1 MYKKDD
7 IVYADAYKYLKHKK
21 VNAIGFAIPGELED
35 FEEYDIDMNTL
46 STEDDAITLNG
57 ILKINVDKWDHKWL
71 KTKVIC
77 SRYSN
82 DDQIAIM
89 LNGDELAMQRMQRW
103 RDFADDISVVA
114 REYNELKTKFEV
126 TV

>member
-1 MYKKDD
+1 MYKKGNM
-7 IVYADAYKYLKHKK
+7 VYADAYKYLKHKK

-35 FEEYDIDMNTL
+35 FEECDIDMDTL
-46 STEDDAITLNG
+46 STEDDTITLNG

-71 KTKVIC
+71 KTKVIG

-82 DDQIAIM
+82 NDQIAIM